1 MKKLLILFVI
11 ICLVS
16 CSSIPNLNKESAII
30 DCPRVYF
37 SAENSVYVDGNKGN
51 NIDLEEI
58 RYKASLN
65 NYGFDGNCVF
75 DSEYSNYKL
84 DLLII
89 TEPFSP
95 KDEDIELPIFVLLYD
110 SENQLIGKE
119 YFRVSQDLTFN
130 TEKSEYETT
139 DIIGN
144 LNIFIESDKRVS
156 FITIGFVNI
165 N

>member
-1 MKKLLILFVI
+1 MKKHLILFVI

-16 CSSIPNLNKESAII
+16 CSSIPNQNKESAII

-37 SAENSVYVDGNKGN
+37 SAENSVYVDGDKGN
-51 NIDLEEI
+51 NIDLKKI
-58 RYKASLN
+58 HYKASLN
-65 NYGFDGNCVF
+65 NYGFVGNCVS
-75 DSEYSNYKL
+75 DSEFSNYNL
-84 DLLII
+84 DLLIV

-95 KDEDIELPIFVLLYD
+95 SNKDIELPIFVLVYD

>member
-58 RYKASLN
+58 HYKASLN
-65 NYGFDGNCVF
+65 NYGFVGNCVS
-75 DSEYSNYKL
+75 DSEFSNYNL
-84 DLLII
+84 DLLIV

-95 KDEDIELPIFVLLYD
+95 SNKDIELPIFVLVYD

-119 YFRVSQDLTFN
+119 YFRVSQDLKFN